1 MISKNLEIKVFD
13 FDVLSFN
20 DPIGSLSVP
29 LWDLMQ
35 QRLDAVRK
43 SASGGSVAQ
52 MHFTDVPLQGVETGT
67 ISFSVSFE
75 LKFVVG
81 LLPGTPVHASA
92 AQALRRPPP
101 KDATWLERARDQT
114 LILLGHQIFLWIAV
128 VWTLALCGFGAFA
141 GITFGALF
149 VPQIIV
155 AAASGEPEEAIDWH
169 AIGLADRQLEI
180 WANICVQVLTGLFT
194 YFNILTLPWRLS
206 ILYHM
211 CSRRSDAPGRD
222 FCAPA
227 ARSPPRPARCPA
239 SSDALINGRRAL
251 RPRAAQTAVRR
262 RRFGSTSP
270 ASRARPSPPSS
281 VPPSSSTSPRR

>member
-1 MISKNLEIKVFD
+1 MHAWAQ
-13 FDVLSFN
+13 
-20 DPIGSLSVP
+20 P
-29 LWDLMQ
+29 
-35 QRLDAVRK
+35 RRK
-43 SASGGSVAQ
+43 LTGSVSREQDGGPVAGA
-52 MHFTDVPLQGVETGT
+52 HVVARSADGRPSRSILTNAAGDFTIFGLDEGTYTIYVDPLDQPVSPSNIGGGWTIETDFGSARAGT
-67 ISFSVSFE
+67 VSVTA
-75 LKFVVG
+75 G
-81 LLPGTPVHASA
+81 GTHD
-92 AQALRRPPP
+92 L
-101 KDATWLERARDQT
+101 
-114 LILLGHQIFLWIAV
+114 
-128 VWTLALCGFGAFA
+128 
-141 GITFGALF
+141 GALF

-251 RPRAAQTAVRR
+251 RPRTAQTAVRR
-262 RRFGSTSP
+262 RRFGSTSRGGGVRSSPSFCSRRRPRTLPRRP
-270 ASRARPSPPSS
+270 AASSIRPSPRQIRCPECSCATPPLARRSCS
-281 VPPSSSTSPRR
+281 V